1 MKTPTRIVRV
11 QVAISHADKLTHAPQ
26 LQAAYLR
33 IEAHR
38 RAVRRLELIWGTLA
52 IAFPLVLTL
61 IAAYI
66 IWLEN
71 FW

>member
-1 MKTPTRIVRV
+1 MPVTY
-11 QVAISHADKLTHAPQ
+11 ADKLRYAPQ
-26 LQAAYLR
+26 LLASWER
-33 IEAHR
+33 IQAHR

-52 IAFPLVLTL
+52 LAFPIVLTV
-61 IAAYI
+61 IAAYV

>member
-1 MKTPTRIVRV
+1 MTPAKPALTRS
-11 QVAISHADKLTHAPQ
+11 QKLTHAPQ
-26 LQAAYLR
+26 LKAAYLR

-61 IAAYI
+61 IAAYV